1 MTNGISRLAITKLD
15 VLSGFEKIKIC
26 TGYTYKGEKLQC
38 FPSNISILKGCEPIY
53 TEMDG
58 WKEDISSVADLNGL
72 PSQARN
78 YIRKIEE
85 LTGVKIYAVS
95 LGASREKILFL
106 SELFN

>member
-1 MTNGISRLAITKLD
+1 
-15 VLSGFEKIKIC
+15 
-26 TGYTYKGEKLQC
+26 
-38 FPSNISILKGCEPIY
+38 
-53 TEMDG
+53 MDG
-58 WKEDISSVADLNGL
+58 WKEDISSAADLNEL